1 MKQISIVV
9 AASDNQVIGI
19 ENKLPWHLPADLKFF
34 KNLTIGH
41 AIIMGRKTF
50 ESIGKALPNRRNL
63 VITRDRYFAAE
74 GCELFHSLEEA
85 IDACV
90 EGETFII
97 GGDSIYK
104 QALSLCNKIYL
115 TRVHTHIENGQAFFP
130 ELNATVWSLIS
141 SEFVPKDD
149 RNLFDMHF
157 EVYERAV

>member
-9 AASDNQVIGI
+9 AASDNRVIGI

-34 KNLTIGH
+34 KNLTTGH
-41 AIIMGRKTF
+41 TILMGRKTF

-63 VITRDRYFAAE
+63 VITRDRYFVAE

-97 GGDSIYK
+97 GGDSIYQ
-104 QALSLCNKIYL
+104 QALSISNKIYL

-130 ELNATVWSLIS
+130 ELDATVWSLIS
-141 SEFVPKDD
+141 SDFVAKDD
-149 RNLFDMHF
+149 RNPFDMHF

>member
-34 KNLTIGH
+34 KNLTTGH
-41 AIIMGRKTF
+41 TILMGRKTF

-63 VITRDRYFAAE
+63 VITRDRHFTAE
-74 GCELFHSLEEA
+74 GCELFHSMEEA
-85 IDACV
+85 IAACV

-130 ELNATVWSLIS
+130 ELDATVWSLIS
-141 SEFVPKDD
+141 SDFVSKDD

-157 EVYERAV
+157 EVYERSV